1 MSEKTLNRNSKPQ
14 LSILQASADAN
25 ANACANGAVRA
36 EIAEC
41 LGGVLILSALIF
53 FLKVENFS
61 QTN

>member
-41 LGGVLILSALIF
+41 LVGVLILSALIF
-53 FLKVENFS
+53 FF
-61 QTN
+61 

>member
-36 EIAEC
+36 KIVEC
-41 LGGVLILSALIF
+41 LVGFLILSALIF
-53 FLKVENFS
+53 LKS
-61 QTN
+61 